1 MDIVKLRESLINSI
15 TAKGAELNETRASLS
30 SSINEVLTLLNTQK
44 PHRDIDSQP
53 FFGYFQKLQ
62 EVGKLFEDCQR
73 VLREEPES
81 VAALCIVKSIYSRL
95 VDIVDS
101 VKILS
106 TQTTTVK
113 NSLSCFQQTINRIY
127 QSPINEIY
135 EDKLAAKLIN
145 MKSPDASKNG
155 FKGYNEDYCW
165 TNTRNSLKYHKDE
178 TKNVFTTKLNPVK
191 KETLKANDVSVFTT
205 YLSRVLQSST
215 DIKTRLE
222 SVLNLCKECKVLAD
236 DYNELK
242 SQNGN
247 LLKFEDNNG

>member
-1 MDIVKLRESLINSI
+1 
-15 TAKGAELNETRASLS
+15 
-30 SSINEVLTLLNTQK
+30 VLTLLYAQK
-44 PHRDIDSQP
+44 PQRDNDSQP
-53 FFGYFQKLQ
+53 FFGYLQKLQ
-62 EVGKLFEDCQR
+62 EVGRLFEDCNR
-73 VLREEPES
+73 VLKEEAES
-81 VAALCIVKSIYSRL
+81 VAALCIIKSIYSRL
-95 VDIVDS
+95 EDIVDS

-106 TQTTTVK
+106 SQTITVK
-113 NSLSCFQQTINRIY
+113 NSLSSFQQTINRTY

-165 TNTRNSLKYHKDE
+165 NNTRNSLKYHKDE

-205 YLSRVLQSST
+205 YLSRVLLSPT

-222 SVLNLCKECKVLAD
+222 SVLNLCKDCKVLAD
-236 DYNELK
+236 DYNVLK
-242 SQNGN
+242 SQISNP
-247 LLKFEDNNG
+247 LKFEDNNG